1 MKVSGQGTG
10 GPCNQVAKELEG
22 AGDGGGVKR
31 VRERAGV
38 DEGRC
43 CCTGRVTPVVME
55 VLKVG
60 MKAAKTMLTT
70 LYRPVHPN
78 TEGDP
83 GKTR

>member
-1 MKVSGQGTG
+1 
-10 GPCNQVAKELEG
+10 
-22 AGDGGGVKR
+22 
-31 VRERAGV
+31 
-38 DEGRC
+38 
-43 CCTGRVTPVVME
+43 ME